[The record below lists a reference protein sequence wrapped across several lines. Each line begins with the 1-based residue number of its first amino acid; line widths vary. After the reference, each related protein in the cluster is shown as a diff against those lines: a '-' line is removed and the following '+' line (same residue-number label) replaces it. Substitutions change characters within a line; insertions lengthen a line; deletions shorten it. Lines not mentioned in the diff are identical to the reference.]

1 MRILIDECLDWRLC
15 RALIGHECSS
25 VRGAGWVGLT
35 NGNLLEKAQQQF
47 DVFLTGDRNL
57 SYQQNL
63 KAFQI
68 AVIVLEAGST
78 RLSDTLQRIPLVLAS
93 LETIQPGQ
101 IVRIASV
108 P

>member
-25 VRGAGWVGLT
+25 VRAAGWVGIT
-35 NGNLLEKAQQQF
+35 NGKLLERAQQQF

-57 SYQQNL
+57 SFQQNL
-63 KAFQI
+63 KTFRI

-78 RLSDTLQRIPLVLAS
+78 RLFDTLQLMPQVLAS
-93 LETIQPGQ
+93 LDRIQPGQ
-101 IVRIASV
+101 IVRVALM